1 MTTETDARRRQPD
14 AAKPS
19 PHAGFLRR
27 EAPQPSPIG
36 GWLGRARAEAKW
48 WYHAFAAAIES
59 RADLIVPFSARVREF
74 SARPASGAK
83 PAALVADVGRVGV
96 VVTRFAVGS
105 A

>member
-14 AAKPS
+14 AANPS

-48 WYHAFAAAIES
+48 WYHAFAAAIE
-59 RADLIVPFSARVREF
+59 FAR
-74 SARPASGAK
+74 RPHRS
-83 PAALVADVGRVGV
+83 V
-96 VVTRFAVGS
+96 
-105 A
+105 